1 MNIKDIIAKLLK
13 GEALTDAEKA
23 FAEQFDLQKEIDTA
37 SAAARRKAEKEAKDA
52 KDKLEAQNATVKEL
66 NDKLEAAQ
74 KAADEANGGNSAELA
89 KMQKQIAKLEAINAA
104 NEQKL
109 KATARMDAIRAAVK
123 TAGISAAQGISP
135 DALERLI
142 DLSVGDTDVND
153 ADAMKAVLDQF
164 KADNPSMIA
173 AAVKGGS
180 GLKGDPNASKFTGI
194 ANPWK
199 ADSFNLTKQIEI
211 MNAEPNIAKTM
222 MAEAGVAAPES

>member
-23 FAEQFDLQKEIDTA
+23 FAEQYDAQKEIDAA

-52 KDKLEAQNATVKEL
+52 LAKLDAQNATLKEL
-66 NDKLEAAQ
+66 SEKLEAAE
-74 KAADEANGGNSAELA
+74 KAANDAKGGNSAELA

-104 NEQKL
+104 NEKTL
-109 KATARMDAIRAAVK
+109 KANARMDAIRSAVK
-123 TAGISAAQGISP
+123 AAGISAAKGISP

-142 DLSVGDTDVND
+142 DLSVGDTDVSD

-164 KADNPSMIA
+164 KAENPSMIA

-180 GLKGDPNASKFTGI
+180 GLKGDPNASKFTGV

-199 ADSFNLTKQIEI
+199 AESFNLTKQIEI
-211 MNAEPNIAKTM
+211 MNAEPNTAKTM
-222 MAEAGVAAPES
+222 MTEAGVASPES